1 MNRFTQIITINWIIP
16 IRLYFLDYAHI
27 IITVNLQGSY
37 IKIKSGKNI
46 VMPVAILPDI
56 SEQMCIGCALCV
68 EICTTLGPDVL
79 RVKPVEG
86 WKRGKAFVF
95 YPERCISDG
104 ACIGVCPTKAI
115 FWMRPMDFTVGQ
127 PVPLYKNSVFV
138 KGWTELID

>member
-1 MNRFTQIITINWIIP
+1 
-16 IRLYFLDYAHI
+16 
-27 IITVNLQGSY
+27 
-37 IKIKSGKNI
+37 
-46 VMPVAILPDI
+46 MPVAILPDI
-56 SEQMCIGCALCV
+56 SEKMCIGCALCV

-127 PVPLYKNSVFV
+127 PVALYKNSVFE

>member
-1 MNRFTQIITINWIIP
+1 
-16 IRLYFLDYAHI
+16 
-27 IITVNLQGSY
+27 
-37 IKIKSGKNI
+37 
-46 VMPVAILPDI
+46 MPVAILPDI

-138 KGWTELID
+138 KGWTELIDLIYPFNFFLLFSNLILYYEIISLCYDHLW

>member
-1 MNRFTQIITINWIIP
+1 MKNFYLRSNLKHRYNSIFLGKLYKDQI
-16 IRLYFLDYAHI
+16 
-27 IITVNLQGSY
+27 
-37 IKIKSGKNI
+37 KNEFI
-46 VMPVAILPDI
+46 MPVAILPDI

-95 YPERCISDG
+95 YPERCITDG

-127 PVPLYKNSVFV
+127 PVPLHKDSVFV

>member
-1 MNRFTQIITINWIIP
+1 MVRGNAIGFKRRYKISNAVIARF
-16 IRLYFLDYAHI
+16 FEA
-27 IITVNLQGSY
+27 SY
-37 IKIKSGKNI
+37 IKHKFGINF
-46 VMPVAILPDI
+46 VMPVGIIPDI